1 MAPRS
6 RRKPLAE
13 GQALDGRSGLRIA
26 TFSCARLNLL
36 GLALSTRE
44 ASVETP
50 SREAARRELRETLSR
65 RCSMFVGKNATPAPR
80 REAGAWPGPV
90 LTRSVFSMIYLNVHV
105 HGTAEITREE

>member
-13 GQALDGRSGLRIA
+13 GQALDGRSGLRVA

-44 ASVETP
+44 ARVETP
-50 SREAARRELRETLSR
+50 SREAARRGGNYARE
-65 RCSMFVGKNATPAPR
+65 CSMFVGKNATPAPR
-80 REAGAWPGPV
+80 QEAGAWPGPV

>member
-1 MAPRS
+1 MALRS

-13 GQALDGRSGLRIA
+13 GQALDGRSGLRVA

-44 ASVETP
+44 ASGG
-50 SREAARRELRETLSR
+50 EAGRELRETLSR

-80 REAGAWPGPV
+80 REAGAWPGTV